1 MADSQGYDEGIN
13 SDVIAKTL
21 EEIKKLSPQ
30 PSFAVIPG
38 DLISETSSYSEAKDQ
53 LLHFRNTISQYYPV
67 EFFYPGFGNHEA
79 APGKKGEQAFEDVF
93 GEINANFLED
103 YHKTVY
109 YFDKYNTR
117 FYMLNS
123 SHHGEK
129 DMISDTQLDWIT
141 TNTDKSKLH
150 NVFFFHQPAYPTGD
164 HIGSSLDVNRLQRD
178 RLWQIIDAS
187 ENPIVFCGHEHNYS
201 RRHIDSD
208 FNEVIEGQSFSYSR
222 VVYQI
227 TAGTFGGPPSWTYGD
242 ARDVDVPPIPDY
254 GYTVVDI
261 NESIIHVTAYN
272 LEGKII
278 DDFEQ

>member
-1 MADSQGYDEGIN
+1 MA
-13 SDVIAKTL
+13 SDL
-21 EEIKKLSPQ
+21 
-30 PSFAVIPG
+30 
-38 DLISETSSYSEAKDQ
+38 
-53 LLHFRNTISQYYPV
+53 
-67 EFFYPGFGNHEA
+67 
-79 APGKKGEQAFEDVF
+79 
-93 GEINANFLED
+93 
-103 YHKTVY
+103 
-109 YFDKYNTR
+109 
-117 FYMLNS
+117 
-123 SHHGEK
+123 
-129 DMISDTQLDWIT
+129 
-141 TNTDKSKLH
+141 
-150 NVFFFHQPAYPTGD
+150 PAYPTGD

-208 FNEVIEGQSFSYSR
+208 FNEVIKGQSFSYNK

-242 ARDVDVPPIPDY
+242 ARDVDVPPIPEY

-261 NESIIHVTAYN
+261 NESKIHVTAYN